1 MPTVWYIWKFIHEIQ
16 QEEDDIK
23 DEAYFQIVKQMS
35 SNKKIYYKFLACL
48 AATVQPSTRM
58 YLPLLNY
65 IYFHSLDPQSEG
77 YE

>member
-48 AATVQPSTRM
+48 TATVQPSTRM